1 MPLPLYQPK
10 NEQPLAGIKHMI
22 GVAAGKG
29 GVGKSTVTVNLA
41 LALQK
46 LGYSVG
52 ILDADIYGPSL
63 RKMLKGENLPT
74 QTGEI
79 IAPAIVSGIK
89 MISMAYF
96 RKAEEAAAVRAPIAN
111 AIITQFLKQV
121 SWGSLDYLLIDFPP
135 GTGDVQLTLCQQANL
150 RGAIMVTTPQEVA
163 VLDVRKAI
171 HLFSQVQVPI
181 IGVVENMSYY
191 QPHPSE
197 EKKYLFGKGGGERLA
212 RETGVPFLGMIPID
226 SDISQS
232 GDQGVS
238 LFNLKATHDAEASPA
253 VQAFYTLARELVSQV
268 ELVKT
273 DLIQK
278 VFQKDLHSFTVV
290 WSDGKTE
297 DYQLRDLQRQCPCA
311 GCVDEQTGNRVAD
324 PTSVKDDVKA
334 VSIHGVGRYALRI
347 AFSSGCSHGIYDFTM
362 LRQMGRHTHIE

>member
-1 MPLPLYQPK
+1 MPLPLYQTK
-10 NEQPLAGIKHMI
+10 NEQPLSGVKHII

-46 LGYSVG
+46 FGFSVG

-63 RKMLKGENLPT
+63 RKMLKGDNLPM
-74 QTGEI
+74 QKGEVI
-79 IAPAIVSGIK
+79 TPAIVSGIK

-96 RKAEEAAAVRAPIAN
+96 RKADEAAAVRAPIAN
-111 AIITQFLKQV
+111 SIITQFLKQV

-150 RGAIMVTTPQEVA
+150 QGAIMVTTPQEVA

-191 QPHPSE
+191 QPNPSE

-226 SDISQS
+226 PAISQS
-232 GDQGVS
+232 GDLGVS
-238 LFNLKATHDAEASPA
+238 LFNLQAKHDTASPA
-253 VQAFYTLARELVSQV
+253 IQAFYTLARELVSQV

-278 VFQKDLHSFTVV
+278 VFQKDPYSFTVV

-297 DYQLRDLQRQCPCA
+297 DYQLRELQKQCPCA
-311 GCVDEQTGNRVAD
+311 GCVDEQTGKRVAD
-324 PTSVKDDVKA
+324 PTNIKDDVKA

-347 AFSSGCSHGIYDFTM
+347 EFSSGCSHGIYDFPM
-362 LRQMGRHTHIE
+362 LRQMGKYTHRE